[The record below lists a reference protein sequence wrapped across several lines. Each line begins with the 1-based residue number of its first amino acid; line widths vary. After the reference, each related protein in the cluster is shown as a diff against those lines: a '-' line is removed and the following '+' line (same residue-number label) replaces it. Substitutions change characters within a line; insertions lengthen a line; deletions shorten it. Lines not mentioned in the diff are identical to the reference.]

1 MTVIWGNKTMAVNL
15 KDKLEKWKSKLLDL
29 SKRNPLLNFRFR
41 KGSNL
46 KIVEPSFLE
55 LWENFVQKEQK
66 ITFPLV
72 TEEAAGVTAAKTT
85 AKTKAKLDTVTD
97 DTPGERQRA
106 LRNLKKKA
114 QLFQEEQ
121 GINVLYMAF
130 GFLRWN
136 EKTGAKDFFEAP
148 LILVPVTIAWENIRA
163 PFVLGLHEDEIVFN
177 PTLKFML
184 EDTYGLKIPEF
195 EHEAD
200 LKAYIAKLREVLDN
214 KEWSIQEEVGVGLFH
229 FLKLSMYDD
238 LKRNEEAIL
247 NSKLIRAIAGDS
259 SAVDFT
265 IPDFSNLDGSDELSP
280 MKTFQVVDADSSQ
293 QEAVLCAKKGISFI
307 LQGPPG
313 TGKSQTIT
321 NIIAECLANGKKVLF
336 VAEKMAALEV
346 VYRRLANVGLGDFC
360 LIMHSHKA
368 NKKSVMNQFEQV
380 LHRSEQKITI
390 KNDAYQELVRLDSYK
405 QLLNNYSRDIYTEI
419 KPLNKTIYDAYGELT
434 KLEKYPDL
442 PFAIADVRQISDTRF
457 FELTETLQT
466 LVRGLQGMGSDLT
479 SNPWYGANKIP
490 VLTNELRQGIA
501 MNLQNLQTATRKL
514 VSLGGE
520 IKAQFGIGI
529 TESHAGFDAAQGVLA
544 SLKEARQVPANWL
557 LGDDTAPLA
566 DEIAY
571 CKDTQKIFES
581 ARQEI
586 VGLHEALRAADPQA
600 DFSGFENL
608 ATMASLKEHEDAL
621 RVFIE
626 NTMPYKAFS
635 GAGDIAVAEKT
646 LAMLREHADGYTAI
660 KEGVLAEFEKDIL
673 TLDCDALY
681 RKFRTDYDSMFKLFN
696 SDYRNDKKLIES
708 MSIKV
713 GAELSDEHII
723 DTLGKLRQMKEH
735 QAFLQEKEPMAA
747 QLFGTG
753 YQGIDTDFND
763 LDNRINAFKLLK
775 ACQQKL
781 AALQTYVGIIDDQ
794 DATLKQHYEG
804 LYTGMET
811 DWDNVRSALD
821 WANSFR
827 DTIQTAPDKEAL
839 VQKICSDN
847 EATKAQADTCLAR
860 LNEEMAAYNAYNT
873 GFTQFFDNPDSFYTV
888 PFSELDQ
895 RYEAC
900 LNGMMQLQDWIDYR
914 GAVAKC
920 AQTGLDDFM
929 KQCEAAKLADDQI
942 VPTFQKRFYNLW
954 LDSVMP
960 EYPAV
965 ATFRGKQQDA
975 LIAEFKNLDKK
986 QFEVARNRIS
996 ADLTNKLP
1004 AFSSFTSGGD
1014 EISILKRELAKQ
1026 RRIMPVRRLFQKI
1039 PNLVRMLKPCLMMSP
1054 LTVSLFLESKDFIF
1068 DTVIF
1073 DEASQVCTE
1082 NALGAIVRG
1091 KQVIIA
1097 GDSKQMPPTSF
1108 FNASADSDFDEYDEE
1123 NEEAN
1128 DVFESLLDE
1137 ASLLP
1142 EKTLLWHYRSRH
1154 EHLIAFSN
1162 AEIYQN
1168 RLVTFP
1174 SWMAD
1179 MPDIGVEYVH
1189 VPDGVYDRG
1198 GRKGNVNEAQK
1209 IAEMVFEHFEA
1220 CKQGRFNRSLG
1231 VIAFGIVQQQAI
1243 EAALRRMRTERP
1255 EYEEYFNEG
1264 LEEPFF
1270 IKSLENVQGDERDTI
1285 IFSIGYAKGADGKMV
1300 MNFGPLGQQG
1310 GERRLNVAITRAK
1323 FNIKLVGSI
1332 LPTDIDV
1339 NRIST
1344 DGPKLLKAYME
1355 FAIQGQ
1361 QALPPAAQSNASQD
1375 EPLETAIHDLL
1386 VSKGYQVDT
1395 HVGCSGYR
1403 LDLAVKHPDH
1413 PGCYAIAIE
1422 CDGASYHAAKTAR
1435 ERDRIRPDVLQ
1446 SMGWKTYRVWSP
1458 DWVKDPQSEGQRLI
1472 EAVEEAI
1479 KNFKLD
1485 TAPQATPP
1493 AKTEKAEEPKEEMV
1507 VVTAAEE
1514 VDATNPYHFDPA
1526 PEVAVPSTMSPKGP
1540 FGRQTCLKY
1549 LITTYFPVHVDVL
1562 TKAIYAGA
1570 PKVTPAMKA
1579 ELQADMVQIEKNDMY
1594 RRKGDFFYP
1603 PVIKEMPV
1611 RLKGSRLITHI
1622 AQDEI
1627 EAALLKVAKMRVG
1640 INQTDLITEAVH
1652 GFGFKQK
1659 TAKHTE
1665 IFTAA
1670 FDDLLARGKVSKDA
1684 EGVVSVL

>member
-1 MTVIWGNKTMAVNL
+1 MAVNL
-15 KDKLEKWKSKLLDL
+15 KEKLEKWKTKLLDL

-41 KGSNL
+41 KGTNL
-46 KIVEPSFLE
+46 KIVEPPLFE
-55 LWENFVQKEQK
+55 LWESFVQKEQK

-72 TEEAAGVTAAKTT
+72 TEEAAGVTASAEKPATR
-85 AKTKAKLDTVTD
+85 TKAQRDTVTD

-136 EKTGAKDFFEAP
+136 EKNGAKVYFDAP
-148 LILVPVTIAWENIRA
+148 LILVPVTISWENIRA

-184 EDTYGLKIPEF
+184 EDTYGLKVPEF

-200 LKAYIAKLREVLDN
+200 LKEYIGKLKEILDN

-238 LKRNEEAIL
+238 LKKNEEAIL

-259 SAVDFT
+259 SAVDFS

-346 VYRRLANVGLGDFC
+346 VYRRLVNVGLGDFC

-380 LHRSEQKITI
+380 LHRSEQKIII

-405 QLLNNYSRDIYTEI
+405 QILNNYSREIYTEI

-442 PFAIADVRQISDTRF
+442 PFSIADVRQISDKRF

-466 LVRGLQGMGSDLT
+466 LVRGLQGMDGDL
-479 SNPWYGANKIP
+479 SNNPWYGANRIP
-490 VLTNELRQGIA
+490 VLTNALRQGIA
-501 MNLQNLQTATRKL
+501 MNLQNLQSASKKL
-514 VSLGGE
+514 IALGNE
-520 IKAQFGIGI
+520 IKAQLGLDI
-529 TESHAGFDAAQGVLA
+529 TESHAGFDAAQGMLA
-544 SLKEARQVPANWL
+544 SIHEARQVPAGWL
-557 LGDDTAPLA
+557 LDADTASLA

-571 CKDTQKIFES
+571 CKDTQKIFEG

-586 VGLHEALRAADPQA
+586 VGLHDALRAADPQA
-600 DFSGFENL
+600 DFGGFEKL
-608 ATMASLKEHEDAL
+608 STMASLNEHRDAL

-626 NTMPYKAFS
+626 NTPSYKALS
-635 GAGDIAVAEKT
+635 EAGDLSSVEKN
-646 LAMLREHADGYTAI
+646 LAMLREHADAYAAI
-660 KEGVLAEFEKDIL
+660 REGVLGEFEKDIL
-673 TLDCDALY
+673 TLDCDTLY

-708 MSIKV
+708 MSIRV

-723 DTLGKLRQMKEH
+723 DVLGKLRQMKEH
-735 QAFLQEKEPMAA
+735 KVFLQEKEPMAA
-747 QLFGTG
+747 QLFGSA
-753 YQGIDTDFND
+753 YQGVDTDFAA
-763 LDNRINAFKLLK
+763 LEKGIAAFKLLQ

-781 AALQTYVGIIDDQ
+781 NALQTYVGIFDDQ
-794 DATLKQHYEG
+794 DATLRQHYEG

-811 DWDNVRSALD
+811 DWDDVRGALE
-821 WANSFR
+821 WANGFR
-827 DTIQTAPDKEAL
+827 NAIAPMADRETL
-839 VQKICSDN
+839 VRKVCEES
-847 EATKAQADTCLAR
+847 EATKSQAAAFLTKLK
-860 LNEEMAAYNAYNT
+860 EEMAGYTAYNT
-873 GFTQFFDNPDSFYTV
+873 GFTQLFDNPDSFYHLS
-888 PFSELDQ
+888 FNELSQ

-914 GAVAKC
+914 GAAAKC
-920 AQTGLDDFM
+920 AQSGLDDFM
-929 KQCEAAKLADDQI
+929 KQCEAAKLPNDQI
-942 VPTFQKRFYNLW
+942 VSTFQKRFYNLW
-954 LDSVMP
+954 LDSVLP
-960 EYPAV
+960 EYPSV
-965 ATFRGKQQDA
+965 ATFRRKQQDA
-975 LIAEFKNLDKK
+975 LIAEFKALDKK
-986 QFEVARNRIS
+986 QFDVARNRIS
-996 ADLTNKLP
+996 AELTNKLP
-1004 AFSSFTSGGD
+1004 SFSAFTSGGD

-1091 KQVIIA
+1091 KQVIIV

-1108 FNASADSDFDEYDEE
+1108 FNVSADGNFDEYDEE

-1174 SWMAD
+1174 SWMAE

-1198 GRKGNVNEAQK
+1198 GRKGNAIEAQK
-1209 IAEMVFEHFEA
+1209 IAEMVFAHFEA

-1243 EAALRRMRTERP
+1243 EAALRRLRSEHP

-1264 LEEPFF
+1264 VEEPFF
-1270 IKSLENVQGDERDTI
+1270 VKSLENVQGDERDTI
-1285 IFSIGYAKGADGKMV
+1285 IFSIGYAKGPDGKMV

-1339 NRIST
+1339 SRIT
-1344 DGPKLLKAYME
+1344 TEGPKLLKAYME

-1361 QALPPAAQSNASQD
+1361 QALLPAAKANASQE

-1395 HVGCSGYR
+1395 QVGCSGYR
-1403 LDLAVKHPDH
+1403 IDLAVRHPDYS
-1413 PGCYAIAIE
+1413 GCYAIAIE

-1446 SMGWKTYRVWSP
+1446 GMGWKTYRIWSP
-1458 DWVKDPQSEGQRLI
+1458 DWVKDPQAEGQRLI
-1472 EAVEEAI
+1472 EAVEDAI

-1485 TAPQATPP
+1485 IAPPVKPP
-1493 AKTEKAEEPKEEMV
+1493 VKTEGGETPKEEEMV

-1514 VDATNPYHFDPA
+1514 TDTANPYHFDPA
-1526 PEVAVPSTMSPKGP
+1526 PEVVVPSTMSPKGP

-1562 TKAIYAGA
+1562 TKAIYAGV
-1570 PKVTPAMKA
+1570 PKITPAMKA
-1579 ELQADMVQIEKNDMY
+1579 ELQADMKLIEDNDLY
-1594 RRKGDFFYP
+1594 KRKGDFFYP
-1603 PVIKEMPV
+1603 PVIKEMPA
-1611 RLKGSRLITHI
+1611 RLKGDRMITHI

-1627 EAALLKVAKMRVG
+1627 QAALLKVAKTRVG
-1640 INQTDLITEAVH
+1640 INQSALITETVH

-1659 TAKHTE
+1659 TPKLNE
-1665 IFTAA
+1665 VFTAA
-1670 FDDLLARGKVSKDA
+1670 FEDLVSRGKVSKDE
-1684 EGVVSVL
+1684 EGIVSVL

>member
-1 MTVIWGNKTMAVNL
+1 MAVNL
-15 KDKLEKWKSKLLDL
+15 KDKLEKWKTKLLDM

-41 KGSNL
+41 KGANL
-46 KIVEPSFLE
+46 KIIEPSFLE
-55 LWENFVQKEQK
+55 LWESFVQKEQK

-72 TEEAAGVTAAKTT
+72 TEEAAGLVREKTA
-85 AKTKAKLDTVTD
+85 AKTKAKPTAVTD

-121 GINVLYMAF
+121 GINILYMCF

-136 EKTGAKDFFEAP
+136 EKASTKAFFDAP
-148 LILVPVTIAWENIRA
+148 LILVPVTITWENIHA
-163 PFVLGLHEDEIVFN
+163 PLVLGLHEDEIVFN

-184 EDTYGLKIPEF
+184 EDTYGLKLPEF
-195 EHEAD
+195 EHETD
-200 LKAYIAKLREVLDN
+200 LKSYLQKLKEVLSN
-214 KEWSIQEEVGVGLFH
+214 KKWSIQEEVGVGLFR

-238 LKRNEEAIL
+238 LKKNEEAIL
-247 NSKLIRAIAGDS
+247 NSKLIRAIAGDG
-259 SAVDFT
+259 SAIDFT
-265 IPDFSNLDGSDELSP
+265 IPDFSNLDGSDELTP

-293 QEAVLCAKKGISFI
+293 QEAILCAKKGISFI

-368 NKKSVMNQFEQV
+368 NKKSMMNQFEQV
-380 LHRSEQKITI
+380 LRRSEQKIAL

-405 QLLNNYSRDIYTEI
+405 QILNNYSRDIYTEVT
-419 KPLNKTIYDAYGELT
+419 PLNKTIYEVYGELI

-442 PFAIADVRQISDTRF
+442 PFSIADVRQVSDTRF
-457 FELTETLQT
+457 FELTEILQT
-466 LVRGLQGMGSDLT
+466 LVRGLQGMSGDLS

-501 MNLQNLQTATRKL
+501 MNLQNLQASTRKL
-514 VSLGGE
+514 VSLGNE
-520 IKAQFGIGI
+520 VKAQFSFDV
-529 TESHAGFDAAQGVLA
+529 TESHAGFDAVQRMLA
-544 SLKEARQVPANWL
+544 ALQEAKQVPASWL
-557 LGDDTAPLA
+557 LEEGTAALA

-571 CKDTQKIFES
+571 CKDIQKIFGR

-586 VGLHEALRAADPQA
+586 IGLHEALRAADSRA

-608 ATMASLKEHEDAL
+608 ATMSSLKEHEDAL

-626 NTMPYKAFS
+626 NTSPYKAFS
-635 GAGDIAVAEKT
+635 EAGDITVAEKT
-646 LAMLREHADGYTAI
+646 LAMLRERAGGYTAI
-660 KEGVLAEFEKDIL
+660 REGVLAEFEKDIL
-673 TLDCDALY
+673 TLDCDTLY

-696 SDYRNDKKLIES
+696 SGYRNDKKLIES

-735 QAFLQEKEPMAA
+735 QAFLTEKEPMAT
-747 QLFGTG
+747 QLFGEA
-753 YQGIDTDFND
+753 YQGVDTDFKA
-763 LDNRINAFKLLK
+763 LDNHIAAFKQLQV
-775 ACQQKL
+775 CQQKL
-781 AALQTYVGIIDDQ
+781 TALQTYVGIIDDQ
-794 DATLKQHYEG
+794 DATLRQHYEG
-804 LYTGMET
+804 LFTGMET
-811 DWDNVRSALD
+811 DWDTVQGTLN
-821 WANSFR
+821 WANDFR
-827 DTIQTAPDKEAL
+827 NILQSVADKEAL
-839 VQKICSDN
+839 VQKICSDH
-847 EATKAQADTCLAR
+847 EVTKAQAATYLTR
-860 LNEEMAAYNAYNT
+860 LNEEMAAYSAYNT
-873 GFTQFFDNPDSFYTV
+873 GFTQFFDNPDSLYTV

-900 LNGMMQLQDWIDYR
+900 LNGMMQLQNWIDYR

-929 KQCEAAKLADDQI
+929 KQYETAKLPNDQI
-942 VPTFQKRFYNLW
+942 VPVFQKRFYNLW
-954 LDSVMP
+954 LDSVLP

-965 ATFRGKQQDA
+965 ATFRRNQQDA
-975 LIAEFKNLDKK
+975 LITEFKTLDKK

-1004 AFSSFTSGGD
+1004 AFGFFTSGGD

-1026 RRIMPVRRLFQKI
+1026 RRVMPVRKLFQKI
-1039 PNLVRMLKPCLMMSP
+1039 PNLIRMLKPCLMMSP

-1108 FNASADSDFDEYDEE
+1108 FNASTDSDFDEYDEE
-1123 NEEAN
+1123 NEAAN

-1174 SWMAD
+1174 SWMTD

-1231 VIAFGIVQQQAI
+1231 VIAFGVVQQQAI
-1243 EAALRRMRTERP
+1243 EAALRRMRSERP
-1255 EYEEYFNEG
+1255 EYEAYFNEG

-1270 IKSLENVQGDERDTI
+1270 VKSLENVQGDERDTI

-1339 NRIST
+1339 NRITT

-1355 FAIQGQ
+1355 FAIRGQ
-1361 QALPPAAQSNASQD
+1361 QALPPAAQSRTSQD
-1375 EPLETAIHDLL
+1375 EPLENAIHDLL
-1386 VSKGYQVDT
+1386 VAKGYQVDT

-1403 LDLAVKHPDH
+1403 LDLAVRHPDH

-1422 CDGASYHAAKTAR
+1422 CDGASYHAARTAR

-1446 SMGWKTYRVWSP
+1446 GMGWKTYRVWSP
-1458 DWVKDPQSEGQRLI
+1458 DWVKDPQAEGERLI
-1472 EAVEEAI
+1472 AAVEDAI
-1479 KNFKLD
+1479 KDFKLEMAVPVN
-1485 TAPQATPP
+1485 TVSKEPGE
-1493 AKTEKAEEPKEEMV
+1493 KTEEPKEDMV
-1507 VVTAAEE
+1507 VVTASEE
-1514 VDATNPYHFDPA
+1514 IDAANPYHFDPA

-1549 LITTYFPVHVDVL
+1549 LISTYFPVHVDVL
-1562 TKAIYAGA
+1562 TKAIYADV
-1570 PKVTPAMKA
+1570 PKITPAMKA
-1579 ELQADMVQIEKNDMY
+1579 ELQADMVQIEKNDLY
-1594 RRKGDFFYP
+1594 KRKGDFFYP

-1611 RLKGSRLITHI
+1611 RLKGSRTITHI

-1627 EAALLKVAKMRVG
+1627 EAALLKVAQMRVG
-1640 INQTDLITEAVH
+1640 INQTALVAEAVH

-1659 TAKHTE
+1659 TPKLTE
-1665 IFTAA
+1665 VFNAA
-1670 FDDLLARGKVSKDA
+1670 FEDLLARGKVSKDA
-1684 EGVVSVL
+1684 ESVVSLT

>member
-1 MTVIWGNKTMAVNL
+1 MAVNL
-15 KDKLEKWKSKLLDL
+15 KDKLEKWKTKLLDL

-41 KGSNL
+41 KGTNL
-46 KIVEPSFLE
+46 KIIEPSLLE
-55 LWENFVQKEQK
+55 LWDSFVQKEQK

-72 TEEAAGVTAAKTT
+72 TEEAAGVTAAAEKPT

-148 LILVPVTIAWENIRA
+148 LILVPVTISWENIRA

-200 LKAYIAKLREVLDN
+200 LKDYIQKLREVLDN

-238 LKRNEEAIL
+238 LTKNEEAIL

-259 SAVDFT
+259 SAIDFA
-265 IPDFSNLDGSDELSP
+265 IPDFSNLDTSDELSP

-346 VYRRLANVGLGDFC
+346 VYRRLASVGLGDFC

-405 QLLNNYSRDIYTEI
+405 QILNNYSRDIYTEI

-434 KLEKYPDL
+434 KLEKVPDL
-442 PFAIADVRQISDTRF
+442 PFSIADVRQMSDTRLL
-457 FELTETLQT
+457 ELTETLQT
-466 LVRGLQGMGSDLT
+466 LVRSLQGTDGDFS
-479 SNPWYGANKIP
+479 SNPWYGANRIP

-501 MNLQNLQTATRKL
+501 MNLQNLQSASRKL
-514 VSLGGE
+514 TALGNEVKSQLGLD
-520 IKAQFGIGI
+520 I
-529 TESHAGFDAAQGVLA
+529 TGTHAGFDAAQGMLA
-544 SLKEARQVPANWL
+544 SIQQSQPVPASWL
-557 LGDDTAPLA
+557 LEEGVTAPLA
-566 DEIAY
+566 EEISY
-571 CKDTQKIFES
+571 CRDTQKMF
-581 ARQEI
+581 ANTRQEI
-586 VGLHEALRAADPQA
+586 IGLHEVLRAADPRA
-600 DFSGFENL
+600 DFAGFEGL
-608 ATMASLKEHEDAL
+608 ATMAAIQEHQDALQSFIEAAPAYKSLKDANDL
-621 RVFIE
+621 PMV
-626 NTMPYKAFS
+626 
-635 GAGDIAVAEKT
+635 EKT
-646 LAMLREHADGYTAI
+646 LAMLRERADGYAAL
-660 KEGVLAEFEKDIL
+660 KETVLGEFEKDIL
-673 TLDCDALY
+673 TLDCDTLY

-713 GAELSDEHII
+713 GVELSDEHII
-723 DTLGKLRQMKEH
+723 DVLGKLRQMKEH

-747 QLFGTG
+747 QLFGAD
-753 YQGIDTDFND
+753 YQGIDTDFNA
-763 LDNRINAFKLLK
+763 LNSHIAVFKTLQS
-775 ACQQKL
+775 CQQKL
-781 AALQTYVGIIDDQ
+781 TALQTYVGIIDDQ

-811 DWDNVRSALD
+811 DWDAVRSALD
-821 WANSFR
+821 WADSFR
-827 DTIQTAPDKEAL
+827 QAIQPMEDKGTL
-839 VQKICSDN
+839 VQKVCTDN
-847 EATKAQADTCLAR
+847 EATKAQAGTYLTR

-888 PFSELDQ
+888 PFNELDQ

-920 AQTGLDDFM
+920 AQSGLDDFM
-929 KQCEAAKLADDQI
+929 KQYEAARLPTDQI

-960 EYPAV
+960 EYPSV
-965 ATFRGKQQDA
+965 ATFRRKQQDA
-975 LIAEFKNLDKK
+975 LISEFKALDKK

-996 ADLTNKLP
+996 AELTNRLP

-1091 KQVIIA
+1091 KQVIIV

-1108 FNASADSDFDEYDEE
+1108 FNVSADGNFDEYDEE

-1220 CKQGRFNRSLG
+1220 CRQGRFNRSLG
-1231 VIAFGIVQQQAI
+1231 VIAFGVVQQQAI

-1361 QALPPAAQSNASQD
+1361 QALPPAAKADASQE

-1395 HVGCSGYR
+1395 RIGCSGYR
-1403 LDLAVKHPDH
+1403 IDLAVRHPDH

-1446 SMGWKTYRVWSP
+1446 GMGWKTYRVWSP

-1472 EAVEEAI
+1472 EAVEDAI
-1479 KNFKLD
+1479 KNFRLD
-1485 TAPQATPP
+1485 VAPQATPAP
-1493 AKTEKAEEPKEEMV
+1493 KAGKTEEPKEEMV

-1514 VDATNPYHFDPA
+1514 VDAGNPYHFDPA

-1562 TKAIYAGA
+1562 TKAIYAGT
-1570 PKVTPAMKA
+1570 PKITPAMKA
-1579 ELQADMVQIEKNDMY
+1579 ELQADMVQIEKNDLY
-1594 RRKGDFFYP
+1594 KRKGDFFYP

-1611 RLKGSRLITHI
+1611 RLKGSRTIDQI

-1627 EAALLKVAKMRVG
+1627 QAALLKVAKTRVG
-1640 INQTDLITEAVH
+1640 INQAALITEAMH
-1652 GFGFKQK
+1652 GFGFTRKNPK
-1659 TAKHTE
+1659 LNEA
-1665 IFTAA
+1665 FSVA

-1684 EGVVSVL
+1684 EEVVSVL

>member
-1 MTVIWGNKTMAVNL
+1 MAVNL
-15 KDKLEKWKSKLLDL
+15 KDKLEKWKTKLLDL

-41 KGSNL
+41 KGANL
-46 KIVEPSFLE
+46 KIIEPSFLA
-55 LWENFVQKEQK
+55 LWESFVQKEQK

-72 TEEAAGVTAAKTT
+72 TEEAAGVTATASKTT
-85 AKTKAKLDTVTD
+85 TKTKAKPDTVTD

-121 GINVLYMAF
+121 GINVLYMSF

-136 EKTGAKDFFEAP
+136 EKTGAKVFFDAP
-148 LILVPVTIAWENIRA
+148 LILVPVIISWENIHA

-184 EDTYGLKIPEF
+184 ENTYGLKLPEF
-195 EHEAD
+195 EHETD
-200 LKAYIAKLREVLDN
+200 LKDYIQKLKEVLDN
-214 KEWSIQEEVGVGLFH
+214 KEWRIQEEVGVGLFH

-238 LKRNEEAIL
+238 LKKNEEAIL

-259 SAVDFT
+259 TAVDFT
-265 IPDFSNLDGSDELSP
+265 IPDFSNLDASDELSP

-346 VYRRLANVGLGDFC
+346 VYRRLASVGLGDFC

-380 LHRSEQKITI
+380 LHRSEQKITV

-405 QLLNNYSRDIYTEI
+405 QILNNYSRDIYTEI
-419 KPLNKTIYDAYGELT
+419 KPLNKTIYDVYGELT
-434 KLEKYPDL
+434 KLEKVPDL
-442 PFAIADVRQISDTRF
+442 PFSIANVRQVSDARLL
-457 FELTETLQT
+457 ELTEILQT
-466 LVRGLQGMGSDLT
+466 LVRSLRDMNGDLG
-479 SNPWYGANKIP
+479 SNPWHGANKIP

-501 MNLQNLQTATRKL
+501 MNLQNLQGASRKL
-514 VSLGGE
+514 VALGNE
-520 IKAQFGIGI
+520 IQSQFGLDI
-529 TESHAGFDAAQGVLA
+529 TKSHAGFEALQRTLAAIQHAQPVPASWLLEDNTA
-544 SLKEARQVPANWL
+544 SLAE
-557 LGDDTAPLA
+557 
-566 DEIAY
+566 EIAY
-571 CKDTQKIFES
+571 CKDTKKVF
-581 ARQEI
+581 AATKQEI
-586 VGLHEALRAADPQA
+586 LGLHEVLRADDPQA
-600 DFSGFENL
+600 DFANFE
-608 ATMASLKEHEDAL
+608 SLTTTSSIQEHQEAL
-621 RVFIE
+621 RAFIE
-626 NTMPYKAFS
+626 NTPAYRS
-635 GAGDIAVAEKT
+635 LSIANDMATVEKT
-646 LAMLREHADGYTAI
+646 LAMLRERADGYDAI
-660 KEGVLAEFEKDIL
+660 KETVLGEFEKDIL

-708 MSIKV
+708 MCIKI

-723 DTLGKLRQMKEH
+723 DVLGKLRQMKEH
-735 QAFLQEKEPMAA
+735 QSFLQEKEPMAT
-747 QLFGTG
+747 QLFGTV
-753 YQGIDTDFND
+753 YQGVDTDFNA
-763 LDNRINAFKLLK
+763 LNSSIAVFKLVQS
-775 ACQQKL
+775 CQQKL
-781 AALQTYVGIIDDQ
+781 AALRTYAGIIEDQ
-794 DATLKQHYEG
+794 DATLRQHYGG

-811 DWDNVRSALD
+811 DWEAVRGALD
-821 WANSFR
+821 WADSFR
-827 DTIQTAPDKEAL
+827 QVIQPMAGRETL
-839 VQKICSDN
+839 VQKICTDN
-847 EATKAQADTCLAR
+847 EAAKAQAETYLTR
-860 LNEEMAAYNAYNT
+860 LNEEMAAYTAYNT

-888 PFSELDQ
+888 PFSELDL

-900 LNGMMQLQDWIDYR
+900 LNNMIRLQDWIDYR
-914 GAVAKC
+914 RAVAKC
-920 AQTGLDDFM
+920 AQMGLDDFM
-929 KQCEAAKLADDQI
+929 KQYEAAKLPTDQI
-942 VPTFQKRFYNLW
+942 VPVFAKRFYNLW

-960 EYPAV
+960 EYPSV
-965 ATFRGKQQDA
+965 ATFRRKQQDA
-975 LIAEFKNLDKK
+975 LIAEFKSLDKK

-1026 RRIMPVRRLFQKI
+1026 RRVMPICRLFQKI

-1108 FNASADSDFDEYDEE
+1108 FNASSDSDFDEYDEE

-1174 SWMAD
+1174 SWMAE
-1179 MPDIGVEYVH
+1179 MPGIGVEYVH

-1231 VIAFGIVQQQAI
+1231 VIAFGVVQQQAI
-1243 EAALRRMRTERP
+1243 EAALRRMRSERP

-1285 IFSIGYAKGADGKMV
+1285 IFSIGYAKGPDGKMV

-1323 FNIKLVGSI
+1323 YNIKLVGSI

-1339 NRIST
+1339 NRITT

-1361 QALPPAAQSNASQD
+1361 QALLPAAKANASQE

-1395 HVGCSGYR
+1395 QVGCSGYR
-1403 LDLAVKHPDH
+1403 IDLAVKHPDH

-1422 CDGASYHAAKTAR
+1422 CDGASYHAAKTVR

-1458 DWVKDPQSEGQRLI
+1458 GWIKDPQSEGQHLI
-1472 EAVEEAI
+1472 EAVEDAI
-1479 KNFKLD
+1479 KNFRLEV
-1485 TAPQATPP
+1485 ASQATPAP
-1493 AKTEKAEEPKEEMV
+1493 KTGKAEEPKEEMV

-1514 VDATNPYHFDPA
+1514 TDATNPYHFDPA
-1526 PEVAVPSTMSPKGP
+1526 PEVVVPSTMSPKGP

-1562 TKAIYAGA
+1562 TKAIYADT

-1579 ELQADMVQIEKNDMY
+1579 ELRADMQQIEKNDLY
-1594 RRKGDFFYP
+1594 KRKGDFFYP

-1611 RLKGSRLITHI
+1611 RLKGGRTIDQI

-1627 EAALLKVAKMRVG
+1627 QAALLKVAKMRVG
-1640 INQTDLITEAVH
+1640 INQSALITEAMH
-1652 GFGFKQK
+1652 GFGFTRKNPK
-1659 TAKHTE
+1659 LNEA
-1665 IFTAA
+1665 FFAA

-1684 EGVVSVL
+1684 EEVVSVL